1 MKGVVKKFVNQSMV
15 ATSTML
21 AALCFSNPLLAFDKS
36 SSDLK
41 LYTFDCGTIDVS
53 NMDVFS
59 SSGDYAD
66 QSQRLVGSCYL
77 IRHQQGD
84 LLWDTGLSAEL
95 VDRDPLVNGV
105 FTLSMKSTLKEQL
118 KLLALTPE
126 DIEYMSISHSH
137 FDHTGQM
144 ADFPKAT
151 WLVTEA
157 ELATIANGEDLKP
170 LYQQIKKHT
179 RETFT
184 GNYDV
189 FGDGSV
195 VILEMPGHTHGHTV
209 LQVNL
214 ANTGPV
220 LLSGDL
226 YHQAKSREL
235 KRVPRFNV
243 DEPQTRE
250 SMEQFEALA
259 KKLSARVIIQHESE
273 DIKQLPTLPKYLD

>member
-105 FTLSMKSTLKEQL
+105 FTLSMKSTLRKLNISHTQIRIDDGVVQDILL
-118 KLLALTPE
+118 KLEKLNC
-126 DIEYMSISHSH
+126 IECLGYEAQSEVFDPLRAASIEVKMS
-137 FDHTGQM
+137 
-144 ADFPKAT
+144 
-151 WLVTEA
+151 
-157 ELATIANGEDLKP
+157 
-170 LYQQIKKHT
+170 
-179 RETFT
+179 
-184 GNYDV
+184 
-189 FGDGSV
+189 
-195 VILEMPGHTHGHTV
+195 
-209 LQVNL
+209 
-214 ANTGPV
+214 
-220 LLSGDL
+220 
-226 YHQAKSREL
+226 
-235 KRVPRFNV
+235 
-243 DEPQTRE
+243 
-250 SMEQFEALA
+250 
-259 KKLSARVIIQHESE
+259 
-273 DIKQLPTLPKYLD
+273 

>member
-1 MKGVVKKFVNQSMV
+1 MKGVAKKFVKQSMV
-15 ATSTML
+15 ATSTMV
-21 AALCFSNPLLAFDKS
+21 AALCFSNPLLAYDKAS
-36 SSDLK
+36 NALK

-59 SSGDYAD
+59 SSGDYAN

-95 VDRDPLVNGV
+95 VNKEPLVNGV
-105 FTLSMKSTLKEQL
+105 FTLSMNSTLAEQL
-118 KLLALTPE
+118 KTLALTPD

-144 ADFPKAT
+144 AQFPAAT

-157 ELATIANGEDLKP
+157 ELTTITKGEDLQP
-170 LYQQIKKHT
+170 LYQQIKTLPRK
-179 RETFT
+179 TFT
-184 GNYDV
+184 GSYDV

-250 SMEQFEALA
+250 SMDKFEALA
-259 KKLSARVIIQHESE
+259 KELNAKIIIQHESS
-273 DIKQLPTLPKYLD
+273 DIEQLPKLPKYLD